1 VFVFH
6 APPNQTVWIAA
17 SFRVDAGQSNT
28 HGHPPIYWQWMNGSS
43 RSSCA
48 VAALLSRI
56 DSVRLVRDMNN
67 GTAPRLS
74 VAVSTYHRP
83 DGLRRLL
90 TALRPQVEDRA
101 TREIAVV
108 NDGSHDD
115 AYADTVCAFD
125 RLVRYRPLPQNV
137 GIARA
142 RNESAAMARG
152 DYIVFTDD
160 DCVPPPFWLDWLE
173 SRLDA
178 NPEIDVLIGT
188 TRPNLP
194 ERSRFFERVNG
205 HYDLIP
211 QPAGET
217 SVPLFVTA
225 NVAIRRALFE
235 RLGGFG
241 FGPEFPGAGED
252 TELACRLAA
261 AGSRTVVD
269 RHWYVRHDVSDG
281 LRRQMRRYW
290 RYGYAN
296 VWMCRLN
303 SAPPHHVKMAT
314 ARRSS
319 YATHAVALMR
329 ENLEMSVGFST
340 WTLLRWYSAA
350 AASLVLM
357 AYYDGC
363 AAAAAER
370 RRELRI

>member
-1 VFVFH
+1 
-6 APPNQTVWIAA
+6 
-17 SFRVDAGQSNT
+17 
-28 HGHPPIYWQWMNGSS
+28 MND
-43 RSSCA
+43 
-48 VAALLSRI
+48 VAAVRPRTRCAYVGAFI
-56 DSVRLVRDMNN
+56 GDSVGDPLSGSDC
-67 GTAPRLS
+67 APRIS
-74 VAVSTYHRP
+74 VAVSTYRRP
-83 DGLRRLL
+83 DGLARLL
-90 TALRPQVEDRA
+90 EALRPQIEGRPA
-101 TREIAVV
+101 RELVV
-108 NDGSHDD
+108 INDGSHD
-115 AYADTVCAFD
+115 AKYEAAIKPFAG
-125 RLVRYRPLPQNV
+125 LVSYHPLPQNV

-142 RNESAAMARG
+142 RNESAARAHG

-173 SRLDA
+173 ARLDA

-194 ERSRFFERVNG
+194 ERPRFFERVNG

-211 QPAGET
+211 QPLGEA

-252 TELACRLAA
+252 TELASRLAA

-269 RHWYVRHDVSDG
+269 RNWYVRHDVSDG
-281 LRRQMRRYW
+281 LVRQMRRYW
-290 RYGYAN
+290 RYGYSN
-296 VWMCRLN
+296 VWMCRLTT
-303 SAPPHHVKMAT
+303 APPHHMKMAI
-314 ARRSS
+314 ARR
-319 YATHAVALMR
+319 AGHVAHGLGLMK